1 MEDAST
7 RRTHTHTPPGATAS
21 AGGGLA
27 HTHHPTRHLLNT
39 TPCCAHAASHTP
51 RWLRCK
57 ALLQQ
62 QIFIAAALLYNAPH
76 NTQASCASALTGQ
89 MPALPPANLH
99 AALSVAPGR
108 GALLFALLCAHHD
121 AMLVARFVAQ
131 RHSRADHLPQHEFRA
146 RLQAQVHRLLVRAHC
161 LLLPARQQTSHTTN
175 GSLTHGSHHPP
186 HPSSCSASAR

>member
-1 MEDAST
+1 MGVNAHISEHIFRPTCPLCIHVCSPPFGSSKITVTVRFSHSFGKHPAFTGLAVTLKDNTTLLLLRTMEDAST
-7 RRTHTHTPPGATAS
+7 RRTHTDTPPGATAS
-21 AGGGLA
+21 AGGDLA

-76 NTQASCASALTGQ
+76 NTQASCASALAGQ

-121 AMLVARFVAQ
+121 VV
-131 RHSRADHLPQHEFRA
+131 
-146 RLQAQVHRLLVRAHC
+146 
-161 LLLPARQQTSHTTN
+161 
-175 GSLTHGSHHPP
+175 
-186 HPSSCSASAR
+186 